1 MNSSQAD
8 VAPQE
13 TATVL
18 LVGVE
23 GEGGV
28 EEASW
33 ALREVASREYLRGK
47 RERDKRVR
55 ELARK
60 ALVNNQRKGRWK

>member
-13 TATVL
+13 TVSVL

-47 RERDKRVR
+47 RERQTRERVGA
-55 ELARK
+55 EGPRK
-60 ALVNNQRKGRWK
+60 

>member
-13 TATVL
+13 TVSVL

-23 GEGGV
+23 GKGRV
-28 EEASW
+28 EEASG
-33 ALREVASREYLRGK
+33 ALREVASREYLQG
-47 RERDKRVR
+47 RER
-55 ELARK
+55 ETNA
-60 ALVNNQRKGRWK
+60 

>member
-13 TATVL
+13 IVSVL

-47 RERDKRVR
+47 RER
-55 ELARK
+55 ETNA
-60 ALVNNQRKGRWK
+60 

>member
-13 TATVL
+13 TVSVL

-23 GEGGV
+23 GEGRV
-28 EEASW
+28 KEASW
-33 ALREVASREYLRGK
+33 ALREVASREYLQG

-55 ELARK
+55 EGAEGPRK
-60 ALVNNQRKGRWK
+60 

>member
-13 TATVL
+13 TVSVL

-23 GEGGV
+23 SEGRV
-28 EEASW
+28 KEASW

-47 RERDKRVR
+47 RER
-55 ELARK
+55 ETNA
-60 ALVNNQRKGRWK
+60 

>member
-13 TATVL
+13 TVSVL

-28 EEASW
+28 KEASW
-33 ALREVASREYLRGK
+33 TLREVASREYLQG
-47 RERDKRVR
+47 RERERQTRERVGA
-55 ELARK
+55 EGPRK
-60 ALVNNQRKGRWK
+60 

>member
-13 TATVL
+13 VAAAAVL
-18 LVGVE
+18 TVGVE

-28 EEASW
+28 EEAAG
-33 ALREVASREYLRGK
+33 ALREVA
-47 RERDKRVR
+47 
-55 ELARK
+55 A
-60 ALVNNQRKGRWK
+60 W

>member
-13 TATVL
+13 IVSVL

-33 ALREVASREYLRGK
+33 ALREVASREYLQG
-47 RERDKRVR
+47 RERQTRERVGA
-55 ELARK
+55 EGPRK
-60 ALVNNQRKGRWK
+60 